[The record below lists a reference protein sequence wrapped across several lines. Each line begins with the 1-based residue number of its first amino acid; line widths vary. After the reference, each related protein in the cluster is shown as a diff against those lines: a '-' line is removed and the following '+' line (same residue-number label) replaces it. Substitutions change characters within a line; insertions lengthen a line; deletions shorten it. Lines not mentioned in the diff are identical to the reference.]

1 MYKKEDIY
9 EVIKK
14 WNELYEKIYE
24 IVKLHGEKDNVY
36 YDITDVNQDSAEGP
50 LLVQVE
56 FYKWQDN
63 NDKLICIEIELL
75 TNEES
80 FNNFKSEVEKIVFE
94 RKQKE
99 KKNSEEKKKKEI
111 EDALEVLRKNGMM

>member
-1 MYKKEDIY
+1 MYKKEEIHD
-9 EVIKK
+9 VIKK

-24 IVKLHGEKDNVY
+24 IVKLHGEKDDVY
-36 YDITDVNQDSAEGP
+36 YDITDVNQDSDEGP

-80 FNNFKSEVEKIVFE
+80 FNFDSTHANILASTLILNKSLFNCSI
-94 RKQKE
+94 
-99 KKNSEEKKKKEI
+99 
-111 EDALEVLRKNGMM
+111 ALLARSILSNIFSISSV